1 MTAKRND
8 YTMEKIVI
16 NGAKPLNGEIEIG
29 GMKNG
34 ALPIIFAS
42 ILVADGICMLEN
54 LPAVKDI
61 DLSLEIIESL
71 GAKVERIDRHT
82 ARIDA
87 SAVKVAEPPAS
98 LVRKMRASY
107 YLLGAELGRFG
118 EAVVQYPGGCDF
130 GGRPIDRHIKGF
142 ETLGAKVTETFSE
155 SGKCVRAHTED
166 GVVGANVFFDD
177 VSVGATINVM
187 LASVTAKGLT
197 IIENAAREPHIVD
210 LANFLNTCGAR
221 VMGAGTPTIKITG
234 VDKSELHGCTY
245 TVVPDMIE
253 AGTYMVAAAATGGR
267 VLIKNVIPKHL
278 EATST
283 KLAEMGV
290 KIVENDDSVEVSV
303 PDGLTATNIKT
314 LPYPGIPTDMQPQ
327 FCVLMCV
334 AKGTSKLVEGVF
346 DNRFQ
351 YVGQLRNMGAS
362 IEVNGRVATISGGS
376 PLYGAPVSALDL
388 RAGAA
393 MVIAGLAAQGK
404 TEIENINYI
413 NRGYEDIVEKL
424 SALGA
429 DISLVNVD
437 D

>member
-1 MTAKRND
+1 MVIK
-8 YTMEKIVI
+8 MKKIVI
-16 NGAKPLNGEIEIG
+16 NGGKPLNGEIEIG

-34 ALPIIFAS
+34 ALPIIFAAL
-42 ILVADGICMLEN
+42 LVSKGASVIEN
-54 LPAVKDI
+54 LPAVQDI
-61 DLSLEIIESL
+61 DISLQIIESL
-71 GAKVERIDRHT
+71 GARVERTDRHT
-82 ARIDA
+82 AVIDA
-87 SAVKVAEPPAS
+87 SNVRVAEPPAA

-142 ETLGAKVTETFSE
+142 ESLGATVTETFSE
-155 SGKCVRAHTED
+155 SGKCVRAETEN
-166 GVVGANVFFDD
+166 GVVGSTVFFDD

-187 LASVTAKGLT
+187 LAAVTAKGLT
-197 IIENAAREPHIVD
+197 VIENAAREPHVVD
-210 LANFLNTCGAR
+210 LANFLNTCGAK
-221 VMGAGTPTIKITG
+221 VIGAGTPTIKITG

-283 KLAEMGV
+283 KLEEMGV
-290 KIVENDDSVEVSV
+290 KIIENDDSVEVSV
-303 PDGLTATNIKT
+303 PEGLSATNMKT

-334 AKGTSKLVEGVF
+334 AQGTSKLVEGVF

-351 YVGQLRNMGAS
+351 YVDQLRHMGAA
-362 IEVNGRVATISGGS
+362 IEVNGRVATIKGGA
-376 PLYGAPVSALDL
+376 LYGAAVNASDL

-393 MVIAGLAAQGK
+393 MVIAGLCANGK
-404 TEIENINYI
+404 TEIENIVYI

-424 SALGA
+424 AAVGA
-429 DISLVNVD
+429 DISLVSVED
-437 D
+437 

>member
-1 MTAKRND
+1 MVIK
-8 YTMEKIVI
+8 MKKIVI
-16 NGAKPLNGEIEIG
+16 NGGKPLNGEIEIG

-34 ALPIIFAS
+34 ALPIIFAAL
-42 ILVADGICMLEN
+42 LVSKGASVIEN
-54 LPAVKDI
+54 LPAVQDI
-61 DLSLEIIESL
+61 DISLQIIESL
-71 GAKVERIDRHT
+71 GARVERTDRHT
-82 ARIDA
+82 AVIDA
-87 SAVKVAEPPAS
+87 SNVRVAEPPAA

-142 ETLGAKVTETFSE
+142 ESLGATVTETFSE
-155 SGKCVRAHTED
+155 SGKCVRAETEN
-166 GVVGANVFFDD
+166 GVVGSTVFFDD

-187 LASVTAKGLT
+187 LAAVTAKGLT
-197 IIENAAREPHIVD
+197 VIENAAREPHVVD
-210 LANFLNTCGAR
+210 LANFLNTCGAK
-221 VMGAGTPTIKITG
+221 VIGAGTPTIKITG

-283 KLAEMGV
+283 KLEEMGV
-290 KIVENDDSVEVSV
+290 KIIENDDSVEVSV
-303 PDGLTATNIKT
+303 PEGLSATNMKT

-334 AKGTSKLVEGVF
+334 AQGTSKLVEGVF

-351 YVGQLRNMGAS
+351 YVDQLRHMGAA
-362 IEVNGRVATISGGS
+362 IEVNGRVATIKGGA
-376 PLYGAPVSALDL
+376 LYGAAVNASDL

-393 MVIAGLAAQGK
+393 MVIAGLCANGK
-404 TEIENINYI
+404 TEIENIVYI

-424 SALGA
+424 AAVGA
-429 DISLVNVD
+429 DISLVSVAD
-437 D
+437 

>member
-1 MTAKRND
+1 
-8 YTMEKIVI
+8 MEKIII
-16 NGAKPLNGEIEIG
+16 NGGKPLCGEIEIG

-42 ILVADGICMLEN
+42 VLVSNGVSVLEN

-71 GAKVERIDRHT
+71 GAKVERPDKHT
-82 ARIDA
+82 AIIDA
-87 SAVKVAEPPAS
+87 SGVVVAEPPVA

-142 ETLGAKVTETFSE
+142 EALGATVDETFSE
-155 SGKCVRAHTED
+155 SGKCVKATTEN

-187 LASVTAKGLT
+187 LAAVCAKGLT
-197 IIENAAREPHIVD
+197 VIENAAREPHVVD
-210 LANFLNTCGAR
+210 LANFLNICGAN
-221 VMGAGTPTIKITG
+221 VVGAGTATIKIRG

-245 TVVPDMIE
+245 AVVPDMIE
-253 AGTYMVAAAATGGR
+253 AGTYMVAAAATRGK

-283 KLAEMGV
+283 KLEEMGV
-290 KIVENDDSVEVSV
+290 KIVENDDSIEVSV
-303 PDGLTATNIKT
+303 PDGLKATNMKT

-334 AKGTSKLVEGVF
+334 AQGNSKLVEGVF

-351 YVGQLRNMGAS
+351 YVDQLRHMGAN
-362 IEVNGRVATISGGS
+362 IEVNGRVANIKGGT
-376 PLYGAPVSALDL
+376 PLYGAAVSALDL

-393 MVIAGLAAQGK
+393 MVIAGLSANGK
-404 TEIENINYI
+404 TEIDNIAYI
-413 NRGYEDIVEKL
+413 NRGYEDIVQKL
-424 SALGA
+424 INLGA
-429 DISLVNVD
+429 DISVVD
-437 D
+437 IKE

>member
-1 MTAKRND
+1 MK
-8 YTMEKIVI
+8 KIVI
-16 NGAKPLNGEIEIG
+16 NGGKPLNGEIEIG

-34 ALPIIFAS
+34 ALPIIFAAL
-42 ILVADGICMLEN
+42 LVSKGNCTIEN

-61 DLSLEIIESL
+61 DISLEIIESL
-71 GAKVERIDRHT
+71 GARVDRTDKHT
-82 ARIDA
+82 AVIDA
-87 SAVKVAEPPAS
+87 SSVRVAEPPAS

-142 ETLGAKVTETFSE
+142 ESLGAKVTETFSE
-155 SGKCVRAHTED
+155 SGKCVRAETEN
-166 GVVGANVFFDD
+166 GVIGANVFFDD

-187 LASVTAKGLT
+187 LAAVTAKGLT
-197 IIENAAREPHIVD
+197 VIENAAREPHVVD
-210 LANFLNTCGAR
+210 LANFLNTCGAK

-253 AGTYMVAAAATGGR
+253 AGTYMVAAAATGGK

-283 KLAEMGV
+283 KLEEMGV
-290 KIVENDDSVEVSV
+290 KIVENDDSVEISV
-303 PDGLTATNIKT
+303 PDGLSATNMKT

-334 AKGTSKLVEGVF
+334 ANGVSKLVEGVF

-351 YVGQLRNMGAS
+351 YVDQLRHMGAE
-362 IEVNGRVATISGGS
+362 IEVNGRVATINGGS
-376 PLYGAPVSALDL
+376 PLYGAAVNASDL

-393 MVIAGLAAQGK
+393 MVIAGLCANGK
-404 TEIENINYI
+404 TEIENIVYI

-424 SALGA
+424 AAVGA
-429 DISLVNVD
+429 DISLVNVED
-437 D
+437 

>member
-1 MTAKRND
+1 MK
-8 YTMEKIVI
+8 KIVI
-16 NGAKPLNGEIEIG
+16 NGRRPLNGEIEIG

-42 ILVADGICMLEN
+42 LLVTNGRSVIEN

-61 DLSLEIIESL
+61 DISLEIIESL
-71 GAKVERIDRHT
+71 GAKVERTDRHT
-82 ARIDA
+82 AVIDA
-87 SAVKVAEPPAS
+87 TELRVAEPPAN

-118 EAVVQYPGGCDF
+118 EAIVQYPGGCDF

-142 ETLGAKVTETFSE
+142 EALGATVSETFSE
-155 SGKCVRAHTED
+155 SGKCVRAVTED
-166 GVVGANVFFDD
+166 GIVGANVFFDD

-187 LASVTAKGLT
+187 LAAATAKGVT
-197 IIENAAREPHIVD
+197 VIENAAREPHVVD
-210 LANFLNTCGAR
+210 LANFLNTCGAK
-221 VMGAGTPTIKITG
+221 VFGAGTPTIKITG
-234 VDKSELHGCTY
+234 VSKNELHGCSY

-253 AGTYMVAAAATGGR
+253 AGTYMVAAAATGGN

-290 KIVENDDSVEVSV
+290 SIVENDDSVEVSV
-303 PDGLTATNIKT
+303 PDGLVATNMKT

-327 FCVLMCV
+327 FCVLMCM

-351 YVGQLRNMGAS
+351 YVDQLRHMGAS
-362 IEVNGRVATISGGS
+362 IEVNGRVATINGGS
-376 PLYGAPVSALDL
+376 PLYGASVNASDL

-393 MVIAGLAAQGK
+393 MVIAGLCANGK
-404 TEIENINYI
+404 TEIENIVYI

-424 SALGA
+424 AALGA
-429 DISLVNVD
+429 DIALVETSDN
-437 D
+437 

>member
-1 MTAKRND
+1 MVKN
-8 YTMEKIVI
+8 MKKLVI
-16 NGAKPLNGEIEIG
+16 NGAKPLVGEIEIG

-42 ILVADGICMLEN
+42 LLVSNGKCTLEN

-71 GAKVERIDRHT
+71 GAKVDRTDKHT
-82 ARIDA
+82 AVIDA
-87 SAVKVAEPPAS
+87 SKVTVKEPPAS

-142 ETLGAKVTETFSE
+142 EFLGAKVTETFSE
-155 SGKCVRAHTED
+155 SGKCVRAVTDD

-187 LASVTAKGLT
+187 LAAVCAKGVT
-197 IIENAAREPHIVD
+197 VIENAAREPHVVD
-210 LANFLNTCGAR
+210 LANFLNTCGAK
-221 VMGAGTPTIKITG
+221 VFGAGTPTIKITG
-234 VDKSELHGCTY
+234 VERGSLHASTY
-245 TVVPDMIE
+245 AVAPDMIE
-253 AGTYMVAAAATGGR
+253 AGTYMVAAAATGGK

-283 KLAEMGV
+283 KLEEMGV
-290 KIVENDDSVEVSV
+290 KIVENDDSIEVSV
-303 PDGLTATNIKT
+303 PDGLNATNMKT

-334 AKGTSKLVEGVF
+334 ANGVSRLVEGVF

-351 YVGQLRNMGAS
+351 YVDQLRRMGAH
-362 IEVNGRVATISGGS
+362 IEVNGRVAVVSGGS
-376 PLYGAPVSALDL
+376 PLYGAAVSALDL

-393 MVIAGLAAQGK
+393 MVIAGLSANGK
-404 TEIENINYI
+404 TEIDNVNYI

-424 SALGA
+424 RAVGA
-429 DISLVNVD
+429 DISLVND
-437 D
+437 EED